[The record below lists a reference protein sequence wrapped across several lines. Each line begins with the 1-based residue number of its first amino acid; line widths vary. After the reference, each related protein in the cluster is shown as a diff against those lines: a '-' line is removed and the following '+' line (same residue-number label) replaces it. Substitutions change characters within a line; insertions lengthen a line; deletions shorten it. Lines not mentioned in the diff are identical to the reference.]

1 MTTKIVGT
9 GCYIPEFKVTNDD
22 LEKIVNTS
30 DEWIS
35 SRTGIKERHITEK
48 GTTYMAAEAA
58 KNACENAGV
67 NPEDIDLIILATT
80 TADHYFPSGACEVQ
94 NVIGSDRAAAFDL
107 SAACSGFIFAL
118 NTAHSFISSGIYK
131 TCLVIGADA
140 MSKVVDWTDRST
152 CVLFG
157 DGAGAV
163 VVKGA
168 EQGLIHMEMGS
179 DGSRG
184 MVLSCR
190 NRDLG
195 YSDKG
200 TRESSLDYIHMD
212 GQEVFKFAV
221 RQVSESLKS
230 TALGG
235 DMDLADVKYF
245 ILHQAN
251 KRIIDAVAKK
261 VQLPLERFPINL
273 MNYGNTSAAS
283 VPIVLD
289 ELNRSGQLEEG
300 DILMLSGFGGGLT
313 WGTTLLAW

>member
-1 MTTKIVGT
+1 MTTKIIGT
-9 GCYIPEFKVTNDD
+9 GCYIPEITVTNDD

-35 SRTGIKERHITEK
+35 SRTGIKERHITKK

-67 NPEDIDLIILATT
+67 APKDIDLIILATT

-94 NVIGSDRAAAFDL
+94 NVIGADRAAAFDL

-131 TCLVIGADA
+131 NCLVIGADA

-163 VVKGA
+163 VVGGA

-179 DGSRG
+179 DGSRST
-184 MVLSCR
+184 VLSCR
-190 NRDLG
+190 NRDLS
-195 YSDKG
+195 YPDKDIK
-200 TRESSLDYIHMD
+200 EKIDYIHMD

-221 RQVSESLKS
+221 RKVSESLKS
-230 TALGG
+230 TALSGNTE
-235 DMDLADVKYF
+235 LSDVKYF
-245 ILHQAN
+245 VLHQAN

-261 VQLPLERFPINL
+261 IDMPIERFPMNL

-289 ELNRSGQLEEG
+289 ELNRAGNLEEG
-300 DILMLSGFGGGLT
+300 DILMLSGFGAGLT